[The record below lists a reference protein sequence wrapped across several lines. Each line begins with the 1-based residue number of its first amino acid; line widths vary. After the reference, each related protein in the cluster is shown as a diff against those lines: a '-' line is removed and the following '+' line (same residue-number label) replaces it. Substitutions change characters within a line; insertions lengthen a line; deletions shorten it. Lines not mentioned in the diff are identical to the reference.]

1 MLSAMNVD
9 EKTIVVTGIALQSCL
24 GNLAQTWQTVL
35 QGKSGIKIAQPFCN
49 LPAFPMGL
57 IQEKPLQLP
66 ILAQILLKTALDDAG
81 LVPPLPDCGVVV
93 GSSRGCQGIWETMAL
108 SKKAE
113 NWLDSLPHHAAT
125 ATAHFIGTNAPVL
138 SPMAACTT
146 GIWAIAQGVELI
158 LQGKCDR
165 VIVGAIETPITPL
178 TLAGFSQMGALAKTG
193 CYPFDQKREGLVLA
207 EGGAILILETAELAK
222 QRKAQIYG
230 KVLGFGL
237 TCDAYH
243 ISTPA
248 PDLKSGLIAIKD
260 CLSRSQ
266 LNTADIDYIHT
277 HGTSTQLN
285 DEREARIINTLFSKS
300 VRVSST
306 KGATGHTLGAS
317 GAMGVVF
324 CLMALKTG
332 VLPPCVGLTEPAY
345 NLNFVNTSTQSYP
358 QYALCLSFGFG
369 GQNGV
374 IAVGKV

>member
-1 MLSAMNVD
+1 MD

-24 GNLAQTWQTVL
+24 GNLTETWQALL
-35 QGKSGIKIAQPFCN
+35 QGKSGLKIAQPFCN
-49 LPAFPMGL
+49 IPAFPMGL

-66 ILAQILLKTALDDAG
+66 TLTQILLKTALEDAG
-81 LVPPLPDCGVVV
+81 LIPPLPDCGVVI
-93 GSSRGCQGIWETMAL
+93 GSSRGCQGIFETMAL
-108 SKKAE
+108 SKKTE

-125 ATAHFIGTNAPVL
+125 ATAHLIETNAPVL
-138 SPMAACTT
+138 SPMAACST

-165 VIVGAIETPITPL
+165 VIVGAVETPITPL

-207 EGGAILILETAELAK
+207 EGGAILVLETVELAK

-237 TCDAYH
+237 TCDAYQ

-248 PDLKSGLIAIKD
+248 PDLKSGLMAIKD
-260 CLSRSQ
+260 CLFRSH
-266 LNTADIDYIHT
+266 LNAADIDYIHT

-285 DEREARIINTLFSKS
+285 DDREAKIIQTLFKKT
-300 VRVSST
+300 VPVSST

-345 NLNFVNTSTQSYP
+345 NLNFVNRFDKIDP